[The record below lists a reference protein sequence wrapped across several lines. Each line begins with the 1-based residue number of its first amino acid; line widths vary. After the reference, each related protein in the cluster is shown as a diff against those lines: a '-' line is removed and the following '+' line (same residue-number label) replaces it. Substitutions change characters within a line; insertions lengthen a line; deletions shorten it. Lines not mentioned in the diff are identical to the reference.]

1 MGRRGTRKRGS
12 GKKNKQ
18 KDNISISTA
27 AEPNAQQLPPQARK
41 RKKKVTRSAEALIRR
56 ARKEFEKGI
65 ARQAR
70 GPTDPY
76 LAAASAA
83 SLAADAAF
91 TDSESIDSESSTP
104 PDWGDNVDATV
115 TVTGSQQVGQTQT
128 TYQDTLAL
136 GLDPASQAD

>member
-104 PDWGDNVDATV
+104 PDWSDNFDARDP
-115 TVTGSQQVGQTQT
+115 STQASEALEAH
-128 TYQDTLAL
+128 QDTSVL
-136 GLDPASQAD
+136 GQDPASQAD

>member
-1 MGRRGTRKRGS
+1 MGRRGTKKR

-18 KDNISISTA
+18 NNNHLSTA
-27 AEPNAQQLPPQARK
+27 ELDAQQLAPQEHK
-41 RKKKVTRSAEALIRR
+41 RKKRVTRSAEALIRR
-56 ARKEFEKGI
+56 ARREVEKGI
-65 ARQAR
+65 ARQAQ
-70 GPTDPY
+70 GPIDPY

-83 SLAADAAF
+83 ISTAEAVLS
-91 TDSESIDSESSTP
+91 DSESKTSESSTP